1 MISVRL
7 GGLRLL
13 GSVRSV
19 VSMFLGARCVRLLLG
34 ALIVLLAIIGS
45 RRPAVLCVEEQSKDA
60 ALVILVQYVQDAM
73 LDTSS
78 TLQTDAR
85 NVHLL
90 RAVLYAVRVPY
101 ALSVL
106 LGTSSTLRNASSV
119 PLLTLAVGSA
129 M

>member
-1 MISVRL
+1 M
-7 GGLRLL
+7 
-13 GSVRSV
+13 
-19 VSMFLGARCVRLLLG
+19 SMFLGARCVRLLLG

-60 ALVILVQYVQDAM
+60 VLVILVQYALDAM
-73 LDTSS
+73 LGTSL
-78 TLQTDAR
+78 TLRTNAR